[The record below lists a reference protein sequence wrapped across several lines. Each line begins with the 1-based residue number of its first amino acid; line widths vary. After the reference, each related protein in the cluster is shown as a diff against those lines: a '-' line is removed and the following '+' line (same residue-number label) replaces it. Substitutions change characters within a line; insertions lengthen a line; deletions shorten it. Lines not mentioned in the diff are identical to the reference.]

1 MVSESLTRA
10 YELTRTLIAALD
22 AGDFVFA
29 ASLAE
34 ARSPLLMSLERDQT
48 DEDLAA
54 IREIMTMNASIT
66 EKASA
71 ARDAVAAM
79 HSDAQQRA
87 AAAGQY
93 LSAGQMR

>member
-10 YELTRTLIAALD
+10 YELTRTLVAALD
-22 AGDFVFA
+22 AGDFLFA
-29 ASLAE
+29 ASLADE
-34 ARSPLLMSLERDQT
+34 RSPLLMSLEREQT
-48 DEDLAA
+48 DEDLATIRA
-54 IREIMTMNASIT
+54 IMAMNASIT
-66 EKASA
+66 EKAAA
-71 ARDAVAAM
+71 ARDAVAAT